1 MSLGYNF
8 KSQDGRMDLN
18 VNDFNK
24 KVVLG
29 SYLGNSRSVFLQDSP
44 RVPKPSK
51 VLTIYFC
58 SEKPGVS
65 GNQEIQL

>member
-1 MSLGYNF
+1 MSLGYTS
-8 KSQDGRMDLN
+8 KSQDGRMDLK

-29 SYLGNSRSVFLQDSP
+29 SYLGNSGSVFLQDSL
-44 RVPKPSK
+44 RVPKSHK

-58 SEKPGVS
+58 SKKPGVS

>member
-1 MSLGYNF
+1 
-8 KSQDGRMDLN
+8 MDLN

-29 SYLGNSRSVFLQDSP
+29 SYLGNSGSVFLQDY
-44 RVPKPSK
+44 PKVHKRSK